1 MQKHTSQ
8 KNCFA
13 RKAVY
18 TVIAELPPV
27 IFLNSDLLGK
37 HRIFEKEVKTEELPD
52 YSVDRFQRNML
63 ERYLDQLNKSFKSD
77 KYEIIINFVLQNFYL
92 YIM

>member
-18 TVIAELPPV
+18 TVTAELPRV
-27 IFLNSDLLGK
+27 IFLNSNLLGK

-77 KYEIIINFVLQNFYL
+77 KYEIIISFVLQNFYL

>member
-1 MQKHTSQ
+1 MQNHTSQ

-18 TVIAELPPV
+18 PVIAELPQV
-27 IFLNSDLLGK
+27 IFLNSNLLGK
-37 HRIFEKEVKTEELPD
+37 HRIFKKEVKTEELPD
-52 YSVDRFQRNML
+52 DCVHRFQRNML
-63 ERYLDQLNKSFKSD
+63 ERYLDQLSKSFKSD
-77 KYEIIINFVLQNFYL
+77 KYKVIISFVLQNFYQ